1 MKTEEAVKKLT
12 SEIKKD
18 NGLRESYKANIAMA
32 FYDECVRN
40 QVDDDLP
47 LELLHKIANKA
58 ADNFLDNW
66 CA

>member
-12 SEIKKD
+12 CEIKKD
-18 NGLRESYKANIAMA
+18 AELRESYKSNIAMA

>member
-1 MKTEEAVKKLT
+1 M
-12 SEIKKD
+12 S
-18 NGLRESYKANIAMA
+18 
-32 FYDECVRN
+32 FYNECVKN